1 MTSTSRLSIGLL
13 LLIPLWPAADAL
25 GQQGENT
32 RSVRSG
38 VFSATQADRGVRV
51 FESECS
57 LCHAPA
63 EFSGRIF
70 QLTWQGRDVG
80 ALFSQ
85 VRTTMP
91 LDRPGSLPP
100 DQYAAV
106 VAYILRLNGYPAGK
120 EALPVDPEILG
131 RIRIE
136 PPEDPGN

>member
-1 MTSTSRLSIGLL
+1 MTSTSGLSIGLL
-13 LLIPLWPAADAL
+13 LLIPLWPAADAM

-32 RSVRSG
+32 RSVHSG
-38 VFSATQADRGVRV
+38 VYSAAQADRGVRV

-63 EFSGRIF
+63 EFAGRIF
-70 QLTWQGRDVG
+70 QLTWNGRDVG
-80 ALFSQ
+80 TLFSQ
-85 VRTTMP
+85 IRTTMP

-106 VAYILRLNGYPAGK
+106 VAYILRLNGYPAG
-120 EALPVDPEILG
+120 EQALPVDPKALS
-131 RIRIE
+131 RMRIE